1 MQQRDYG
8 GISTTSPDSDSDGS
22 GKTLLLIIIIIAV
35 TLSITV
41 YFVFI
46 RKPTKVEDKNVV
58 EGPRTIVENETWRHV
73 TTFSGIGS
81 EITDVFNIRGEKWR
95 IRWDVEVEP
104 QNSEEAV
111 FNLIFYHNGEDVG
124 SISHS
129 GSSISCKGCGAKTH
143 YINVGEGEYTIEVE
157 ADNLEGWTLEIED
170 LY

>member
-8 GISTTSPDSDSDGS
+8 RSYAESPNSGSEGS
-22 GKTLLLIIIIIAV
+22 GKKLLLIIIIIAV
-35 TLSITV
+35 TLSIAV

-46 RKPTKVEDKNVV
+46 RKPAETEDKNVA
-58 EGPRTIVENETWRHV
+58 EGPRAIVENETWHHV

-81 EITDVFNIRGEKWR
+81 ETTDVFNIRGEKWR
-95 IRWDVEVEP
+95 IHWDIEVDP
-104 QNSEEAV
+104 QHSEEAV
-111 FNLIFYHNGEDVG
+111 FNLIFYHNGEGVG

-129 GSSISCKGCGAKTH
+129 GSSISCSGCGAKTH

-157 ADNLEGWTLEIED
+157 TDNLEGWTLEIED